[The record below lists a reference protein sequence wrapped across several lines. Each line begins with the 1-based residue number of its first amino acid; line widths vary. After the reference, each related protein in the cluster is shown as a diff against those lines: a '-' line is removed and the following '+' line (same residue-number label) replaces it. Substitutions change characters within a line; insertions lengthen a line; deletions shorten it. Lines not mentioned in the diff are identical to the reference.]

1 MAPLGSGL
9 GDHRWGRGGR
19 PLGYASDVTKTQRAA
34 RKFVAQYIEKM
45 LVDQYPFEIDGKRIS
60 GAKWL
65 EFVREL
71 SIIIDELS
79 GP

>member
-1 MAPLGSGL
+1 M
-9 GDHRWGRGGR
+9 
-19 PLGYASDVTKTQRAA
+19 TKTQRAA